1 MDCEVSELFT
11 RSRNRPPSPCPF
23 PPPFCI
29 CNRPPSLLHCNRRS
43 LSHLQPPSDYV
54 PHQSTILALIP
65 TRTLIQK
72 PPKRLNQSTGP
83 STAAT
88 LCRPTPSKCKPRRRL
103 PDRPS
108 QPHQSSSAPPPAKS
122 ARARSSAA
130 LRQLIVTRLCRA
142 QNSDSEENWRDD
154 QWEESW

>member
-11 RSRNRPPSPCPF
+11 RSRNRPPSPCPS
-23 PPPFCI
+23 PPPFRI
-29 CNRPPSLLHCNRRS
+29 CNLPPSLL
-43 LSHLQPPSDYV
+43 HLQPPSDYV

-88 LCRPTPSKCKPRRRL
+88 LCRPTPSKCRPRRRL
-103 PDRPS
+103 PARPS
-108 QPHQSSSAPPPAKS
+108 QPRPSSSAPPPATGT
-122 ARARSSAA
+122 RARSSAA